1 MRPVGS
7 AEELER
13 RRTRAVELL
22 EEGVSRKLLAR
33 ILGVSPASLSRW
45 RRLAGAGALEAKPN
59 VGPKQQL
66 TDEDCEELEEL
77 LLEGATA
84 HGWHNNLWTAARVG
98 EVIFRHF
105 GVKYHPAH
113 VSRVL
118 RNRLAWTSQKPACQR
133 RDPDDTAIET
143 WASCEPTADR

>member
-7 AEELER
+7 AAELER

-33 ILGVSPASLSRW
+33 ILDVAPSSLSRW
-45 RRLAGAGALEAKPN
+45 RRLADAGALAAKPIL
-59 VGPKQQL
+59 GPKRRL
-66 TDEDCEELEEL
+66 TDEDCAKLEEL

-105 GVKYHPAH
+105 AVRYHP
-113 VSRVL
+113 
-118 RNRLAWTSQKPACQR
+118 
-133 RDPDDTAIET
+133 
-143 WASCEPTADR
+143 